1 MWAIARVPLSN
12 PAALEL
18 PVHRGPEILCFSRR
32 PTGVGPAV
40 AGVAAG
46 VMARAAR
53 AALWAA
59 LMKSRLHKN
68 NTVDLYE
75 TMVQQWVKTLLIS
88 R

>member
-18 PVHRGPEILCFSRR
+18 PVSSR
-32 PTGVGPAV
+32 PQDPLPFAPADVGPAV